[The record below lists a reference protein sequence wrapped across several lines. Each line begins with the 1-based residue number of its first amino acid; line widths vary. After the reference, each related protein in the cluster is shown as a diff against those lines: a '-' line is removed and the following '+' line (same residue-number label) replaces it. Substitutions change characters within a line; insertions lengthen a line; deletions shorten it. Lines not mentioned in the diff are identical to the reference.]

1 MATHTTIAKLV
12 NVVLLLGGIG
22 LLWLLRYGCRAMVD
36 YIKKTVTHRTQK
48 DI

>member
-1 MATHTTIAKLV
+1 MILP
-12 NVVLLLGGIG
+12 VVLLLGGIG
-22 LLWLLRYGCRAMVD
+22 LLWLLRYGCCAMVD